1 MDQHTNLLLSAEV
14 LRREAG
20 LIRGQAV
27 GNTFALKRVAS
38 QTYLTVDKLQARVLG
53 EFAEPK
59 NVPEALENSIRNRKC
74 PPLGEFYDLILK
86 AHRAGLLRSEELC
99 TEAPATI
106 EHPPVRWFLSLP
118 PRALTIFLGLA
129 VLGAVGAGLFHWGVV
144 MPAQWLD
151 GLAGWAAVC
160 GALSLGHVLGA

>member
-27 GNTFALKRVAS
+27 GNTFALKRIAS
-38 QTYLTVDKLQARVLG
+38 QTYLTVDKLQTRVLA

-59 NVPEALENSIRNRKC
+59 NVPEALESCIRNRKC
-74 PPLGEFYDLILK
+74 PPLGEFYDLVLK

-106 EHPPVRWFLSLP
+106 EHPPVRWFLTLL
-118 PRALTIFLGLA
+118 PRAMSVFLGLA
-129 VLGAVGAGLFHWGVV
+129 ALAGVGA
-144 MPAQWLD
+144 
-151 GLAGWAAVC
+151 
-160 GALSLGHVLGA
+160 AL